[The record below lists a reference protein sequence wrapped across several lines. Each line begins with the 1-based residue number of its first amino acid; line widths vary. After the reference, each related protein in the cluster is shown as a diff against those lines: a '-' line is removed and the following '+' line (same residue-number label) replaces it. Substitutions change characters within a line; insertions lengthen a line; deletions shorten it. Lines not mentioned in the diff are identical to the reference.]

1 MNNDNK
7 AKADARIVSAIE
19 ITSFSLK
26 QGYGMIDF
34 IRVNGDIDPWLQ
46 KQPGFISRHI
56 TTDPDG
62 RISDILFW
70 DSAGSATAS
79 MSRLMQEFSN
89 APIHDVIDQQTV
101 SWSVR
106 PVYHEL
112 KK

>member
-1 MNNDNK
+1 M
-7 AKADARIVSAIE
+7 
-19 ITSFSLK
+19 ITKQKLMQELFQRSKLHSFSLK

-34 IRVNGDIDPWLQ
+34 IRINGDIDPWLQ

-70 DSAGSATAS
+70 DNAGSATAS
-79 MSRLMQEFSN
+79 MSRLMQEFSD